1 MEIMEVM
8 SQKTRDGSFKQKGVM
23 MSNAVESSGKIV
35 HWFYSHNFNGMMVVK
50 VRL

>member
-23 MSNAVESSGKIV
+23 MSNAVESSGKIDFLLQV
-35 HWFYSHNFNGMMVVK
+35 SIGFIATISMA
-50 VRL
+50 